1 MKEQYDF
8 SRGEKMQTVM
18 NQMPFGLIMTSNQ
31 GLITFANQKASAML
45 SQNFDKLLNKTILSI
60 IPGSNAIKAI
70 KTNQP
75 FLSSIKKCKQEAIIL
90 FEQGIVDV
98 DGEKNAISF
107 LFDTSLVEH
116 LAFQTNK
123 INELKQELDLI
134 MSLVGELVTIADGRG
149 NILRVN
155 EACERI
161 MGVSQKDFIGKPMD
175 FLVNEKIIDQSSTR
189 KVIEEGRNVTIVQ
202 TTKSGRR
209 LLVSGYPIFNEEGD
223 LTKVINISK
232 DITETDKLTKKLEE
246 TKSLVEHYQV
256 ELEKKDK
263 NKDRPLVK
271 SKMMEDTYD
280 LVRRVADVESTVL
293 LLGESGVGKEVLAR
307 TLHESSSRRNR
318 PFIKVNCGAI
328 PETLMESELF
338 GYSKGTFT
346 GAHRDGKQGLI
357 LAANKGTLFL
367 DEIGEMPLNL
377 QVKLLQVLQEKQVT
391 PLGSTTPIDVD
402 VRFVAAT
409 NRDLEEM
416 VERKLFRND
425 LYYRLNII
433 PIQIPSLRERRDEIP
448 FLAEHFLKRYN
459 QKYAKWKFFGEGV
472 LDQLMDYT
480 WPGNVR
486 ELQNT
491 IERLVV
497 TVSSDEIS
505 FNHIP
510 EKIIRHKYS
519 KEYLPDLTL
528 KDAVF
533 LFEKELIENTLK
545 DCVTLKEASKILGVD
560 PSTLTR
566 KVRKFNI
573 KIAETQ

>member
-1 MKEQYDF
+1 METIINK
-8 SRGEKMQTVM
+8 
-18 NQMPFGLIMTSNQ
+18 MPFGLVLTSEK
-31 GLITFANQKASAML
+31 GFVTFVNEKASIIL
-45 SQNFDKLLNKTILSI
+45 SDEPSYVVNKPVLSI
-60 IPGSNAIKAI
+60 IPSSNAIKAI
-70 KTNQP
+70 KTKQP
-75 FLSSIKKCKQEAIIL
+75 FLSSMKKGRQDKNTIIL
-90 FEQGIVDV
+90 FENAMTNEKGETVGIS
-98 DGEKNAISF
+98 I

-123 INELKQELDLI
+123 INELKQELDLV
-134 MSLVGELVTIADGRG
+134 MSLVGELVTIADGEG

-189 KVIEEGRNVTIVQ
+189 KVIEEGRSVTVVQ

-209 LLVSGYPIFNEEGD
+209 LLVSGYPIFNEDGE

-232 DITETDKLTKKLEE
+232 DITETDNLTRKLEE
-246 TKSLVEHYQV
+246 TKSLVEHYQI
-256 ELEKKDK
+256 ELEKQEKG
-263 NKDRPLVK
+263 KDRPLIK
-271 SKMMEDTYD
+271 SKVMEDTYD
-280 LVRRVADVESTVL
+280 LVRRVANVDSTVL
-293 LLGESGVGKEVLAR
+293 LLGESGVGKEILAR
-307 TLHESSSRRNR
+307 TLHESSNRRNR
-318 PFIKVNCGAI
+318 PFIKINCGAI

-346 GAHRDGKQGLI
+346 GANREGKQGLI
-357 LAANKGTLFL
+357 VAANKGTLFL

-377 QVKLLQVLQEKQVT
+377 QVKLLQVLQERQVT
-391 PLGSTTPIDVD
+391 PLGKTIPIDVD
-402 VRFVAAT
+402 VRIVAAT

-416 VERKLFRND
+416 VEKKLFRSD

-433 PIQIPSLRERRDEIP
+433 PIHIPSLRERRDEIP
-448 FLAEHFLKRYN
+448 FFAEYFLNRYN
-459 QKYAKWKFFGEGV
+459 QKYAKWKYFGEGV
-472 LDQLMDYT
+472 LNKLMNYA

-497 TVSSDEIS
+497 TVAGDEITS
-505 FNHIP
+505 QHIP
-510 EKIIRHKYS
+510 EKITSHFS
-519 KEYLPDLTL
+519 KELMQDLSL
-528 KDAVF
+528 KEAVE
-533 LFEKELIENTLK
+533 LFEKEMIENTLK
-545 DCVTLKEASKILGVD
+545 NCLTLKEASKLLGID

-573 KIAETQ
+573 KIAEMQ